1 MFYAISGC
9 PVTKPA
15 SIHWSTWTP
24 SFKFWPS
31 KTHSFWSNTDNL
43 SPRHPRK
50 SQAKLLR
57 SKSGHPIIYPFWL
70 SWFQAWWC
78 YSRELFFAIHGRNGR
93 GEEETPDGVLC
104 RAFYCYGCQIH
115 WVQRV
120 RPRYLTNYSP
130 VSNESIGAQK
140 KKLHQKLEAVC
151 KYFAVLAERDLELQ
165 YFCKQKLSM
174 NGTFIRDSRVL

>member
-24 SFKFWPS
+24 SFKSWPS
-31 KTHSFWSNTDNL
+31 KTHSFWSSTDSS

-50 SQAKLLR
+50 SQAKLLKEKVGPSNFDFPDFIRHDDVSAESCSLQSMAEMDVARKKLLMEFFAEHFIAMAVR
-57 SKSGHPIIYPFWL
+57 SIEFNAYGQGNY
-70 SWFQAWWC
+70 
-78 YSRELFFAIHGRNGR
+78 YSR
-93 GEEETPDGVLC
+93 VL
-104 RAFYCYGCQIH
+104 
-115 WVQRV
+115 
-120 RPRYLTNYSP
+120 
-130 VSNESIGAQK
+130 NEGIGTLK

-151 KYFAVLAERDLELQ
+151 KYFAVLAVRDLELQ